1 MFARVDSSCRIF
13 VEDGK
18 EVSKMLQTC
27 YKYVSELLLTK
38 LLLILEKKSAYVYIM
53 FALTKK
59 ISRICVIFLK
69 KYLEISTENYTFA
82 NVILNTIFYLKKT
95 NTYW

>member
-1 MFARVDSSCRIF
+1 MFARIDNPCRIF

-18 EVSKMLQTC
+18 ETSKMLQTC

>member
-1 MFARVDSSCRIF
+1 MFARIDNPCRIF

-18 EVSKMLQTC
+18 ETSKMLQTC

-95 NTYW
+95 NTY

>member
-1 MFARVDSSCRIF
+1 MFARVDNPCRIF

-27 YKYVSELLLTK
+27 YKHVTELLLTK
-38 LLLILEKKSAYVYIM
+38 LLLILEKKCAYVYIM

-59 ISRICVIFLK
+59 
-69 KYLEISTENYTFA
+69 YLEY
-82 NVILNTIFYLKKT
+82 V
-95 NTYW
+95 

>member
-1 MFARVDSSCRIF
+1 MFARVDNPCRIF

-27 YKYVSELLLTK
+27 YKRVTELLLTK

-59 ISRICVIFLK
+59 NISNMCDFSQEIFG
-69 KYLEISTENYTFA
+69 
-82 NVILNTIFYLKKT
+82 NVN
-95 NTYW
+95 